1 MIIEW
6 KRISQSVI
14 VKKNRQLQVFL
25 PIKKYIPFRYTPA
38 ISATVP
44 FGKKK
49 TRWRFNKRPVQYWAF
64 LTFFSRWSVIFYID
78 PSSPDPR
85 IFEWDPRRAPTQIL
99 SRRDCSARDYPQ
111 VPLPRPARLHS
122 AHARRRHHCT
132 RSFDNKISKHVH
144 RTRQLRMYYYCRYVI
159 DPL

>member
-49 TRWRFNKRPVQYWAF
+49 
-64 LTFFSRWSVIFYID
+64 
-78 PSSPDPR
+78 
-85 IFEWDPRRAPTQIL
+85 
-99 SRRDCSARDYPQ
+99 RDDVSIRD
-111 VPLPRPARLHS
+111 
-122 AHARRRHHCT
+122 
-132 RSFDNKISKHVH
+132 
-144 RTRQLRMYYYCRYVI
+144 RYNTG
-159 DPL
+159 PF